1 MKTLNGTGRLIA
13 ALAVALVAY
22 TAMPLDAA
30 GPKTRYERVLAQAN
44 ALKLSRRPSPLS
56 QIRKVV
62 AAYEYV
68 ARQHPT
74 SGYADNAL
82 FEGAELSLAAHRI
95 YGSPVDRESAARM
108 LVWLISEYPHS
119 SLVGKARDLLKK
131 AKPAPERPASS
142 TSMTQMT
149 SARIP

>member
-13 ALAVALVAY
+13 ALALVAC

-30 GPKTRYERVLAQAN
+30 GPKTRYERVLAQAS

-62 AAYEYV
+62 AAYKIV

-82 FEGAELSLAAHRI
+82 LQAAELSLAAHRI
-95 YGSPVDRESAARM
+95 YGSPVDRESASRM

-119 SLVGKARDLLKK
+119 SLVEQGAR
-131 AKPAPERPASS
+131 RC
-142 TSMTQMT
+142 
-149 SARIP
+149 